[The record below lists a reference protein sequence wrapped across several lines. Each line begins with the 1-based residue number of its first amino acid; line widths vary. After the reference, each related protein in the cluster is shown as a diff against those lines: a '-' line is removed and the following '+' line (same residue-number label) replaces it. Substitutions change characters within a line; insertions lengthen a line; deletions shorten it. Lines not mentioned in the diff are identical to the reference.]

1 MDLAKYSTPDLNQ
14 LKKDIDKELKK
25 RRRQDVK
32 EAQKELKKVAEKY
45 GLAVSELVGGSG
57 SKSAT
62 KGAANVRFRH
72 PEDPSKGWSGRGRK
86 PSWIKEWEAKGRSLD
101 DLRVD

>member
-1 MDLAKYSTPDLNQ
+1 MDLTKHSTPELNQ

-32 EAQKELKKVAEKY
+32 EAQKELKQVAEKY
-45 GLAVSELVGGSG
+45 GLAVTELVSG
-57 SKSAT
+57 
-62 KGAANVRFRH
+62 GAAKSGAKAGVVRFRH
-72 PEDPSKGWSGRGRK
+72 PEDPGKGWSGRGRK
-86 PSWIKEWEAKGRSLD
+86 PAWIKEWEAKGRSLD

>member
-1 MDLAKYSTPDLNQ
+1 MDLTKHSTPELNQ

-32 EAQKELKKVAEKY
+32 EAQKELKQVAEKY
-45 GLAVSELVGGSG
+45 GLAVTELVPGG
-57 SKSAT
+57 AT
-62 KGAANVRFRH
+62 KSGAKAGVVRFRH
-72 PEDPSKGWSGRGRK
+72 PEDPAKGWSGRGRK
-86 PSWIKEWEAKGRSLD
+86 PAWIKEWEAKGRSLE